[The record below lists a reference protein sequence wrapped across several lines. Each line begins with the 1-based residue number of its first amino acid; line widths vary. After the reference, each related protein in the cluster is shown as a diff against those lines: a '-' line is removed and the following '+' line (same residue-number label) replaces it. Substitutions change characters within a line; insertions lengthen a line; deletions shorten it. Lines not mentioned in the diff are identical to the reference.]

1 MDLDKLILI
10 IMIIMIMICS
20 KLCWWSSQCAMI
32 IFIKIIIV
40 ITRIITGIIRII
52 FFIIID
58 SDSEWVPSW
67 CNFLSVGRR
76 EGGEKD
82 HDDDYIKDNLRQS
95 ERCHNF
101 GMTPLE
107 DKGTHKNIL
116 FQLWYPPSSF
126 GCHIGFSHMIWVTN
140 LVPKVPR

>member
-1 MDLDKLILI
+1 M
-10 IMIIMIMICS
+10 MICS
-20 KLCWWSSQCAMI
+20 KLCWWSLQCAMI
-32 IFIKIIIV
+32 IFINVKIIIV

-76 EGGEKD
+76 EGGEKGD

-107 DKGTHKNIL
+107 DKGTPTYIL
-116 FQLWYPPSSF
+116 FQKWYPTFSLVMTKAAF
-126 GCHIGFSHMIWVTN
+126 RIGISHMIWVTN
-140 LVPKVPR
+140 FVPR